1 MAEPRSTRGDKSMS
15 QTTPVGSGLVRV
27 TVASGSRRV
36 DLVLPGAVPV
46 AELVPELA
54 RSVGILDASTVY
66 GGYRLVAQDGR
77 RLANDA
83 GLLIQGIEDGGLL
96 TVTAGID
103 DEPPRVYDDIVEAM
117 ADVVE
122 HELKSWEASAGRR
135 TALGAGGLL
144 LGLGALALLL
154 QGESTMG
161 GLAAATAAGLL
172 VVGGIVL
179 ARGQD
184 EPDAGVAVAL
194 LAVVY
199 AGVAGLL
206 LAPGELGSW
215 QWPLPTEFFGAPLA
229 TAGAA
234 MLLVGVVAV
243 VGLREGRS
251 LVIPAIVVGA
261 MLAASGLL
269 MQVSEFD
276 PSVVFTVLMTLVVL
290 AGSIFPWLALGV
302 TGTKVDQIYSLHD
315 ITADPDEIDP
325 AQVGADARVAHEIL
339 LAVSAT
345 VGTLLVLLAPL
356 AVSRGVS
363 GTILAAVCCLAVMF
377 RTRQYRA
384 GSEVLAG
391 LVSGILGL
399 FSVALSMLLIHDG
412 WRAGAAIALAVLG
425 AALLVS
431 TLVPASPSV
440 RRGRIGDTVETATL
454 LSLLPLMV
462 VAAGFFSAIRG

>member
-1 MAEPRSTRGDKSMS
+1 MS
-15 QTTPVGSGLVRV
+15 QTTPIGSGLVRV
-27 TVASGSRRV
+27 TVASGTRRV
-36 DLVLPGAVPV
+36 DLVLPGAIPV
-46 AELVPELA
+46 AELIPELA

-66 GGYRLVAQDGR
+66 GGYRLVTQDGR
-77 RLANDA
+77 RLTSDA
-83 GLLIQGIEDGGLL
+83 GLLIQGIEDGGLI

-103 DEPPRVYDDIVEAM
+103 EEPPRVYDDIVEAM

-122 HELKSWEASAGRR
+122 QELKPWEPASGRR
-135 TALGAGGLL
+135 TALSAGGLL
-144 LGLGALALLL
+144 LGLGAFALLL
-154 QGESTMG
+154 RGESVLG
-161 GLAAATAAGLL
+161 GVAAATIAALL

-179 ARGQD
+179 ARSQD
-184 EPDAGVAVAL
+184 EPDAGVAIAL

-206 LAPGELGSW
+206 LAPGELGGWS
-215 QWPLPTEFFGAPLA
+215 WPLSDDFFGAPVT

-234 MLLVGVVAV
+234 MLAVGITTV
-243 VGLREGRS
+243 VGLRDGRP

-261 MLAASGLL
+261 LLVASGAFL
-269 MQVSEFD
+269 QAFDVD
-276 PSVVFTVLMTLVVL
+276 PSVVLTVLLTLVVL

-302 TGTKVDQIYSLHD
+302 TGTQVDQIYSLHD
-315 ITADPDEIDP
+315 ITADPDEIDSD
-325 AQVGADARVAHEIL
+325 QVGADARVAHEIL

-345 VGTLLVLLAPL
+345 VGTLLVLLSPL
-356 AVSRGVS
+356 AVSRGAF
-363 GTILAAVCCLAVMF
+363 GTMLATVCCLAVMF

-399 FSVALSMLLIHDG
+399 ASVAVSMLLIHDE
-412 WRAGAAIALAVLG
+412 WRAGAAVVLAVVG
-425 AALLVS
+425 AVLLVA

-440 RRGRIGDTVETATL
+440 RRGRIGDVVETATL

-462 VAAGFFSAIRG
+462 VAAGFFDMIKG

>member
-1 MAEPRSTRGDKSMS
+1 MS
-15 QTTPVGSGLVRV
+15 QTTPIGSGLVRV

-83 GLLIQGIEDGGLL
+83 GLLIQGVEDGGLL

-103 DEPPRVYDDIVEAM
+103 DEAPRVYDDVVEAM

-122 HELKSWEASAGRR
+122 HDLKPWGASAGRR

-144 LGLGALALLL
+144 LGLGAFALLL

-161 GLAAATAAGLL
+161 GLAAAAAAGLL
-172 VVGGIVL
+172 VVGGVVL

-184 EPDAGVAVAL
+184 EPDAGVAVSL
-194 LAVVY
+194 LAVLY

-206 LAPGELGSW
+206 LAPGDLGRW
-215 QWPLPTEFFGAPLA
+215 QWPLPQEFFGQPLVA
-229 TAGAA
+229 AGAA
-234 MLLVGVVAV
+234 MLAVGLVAV
-243 VGLREGRS
+243 VGLREGRP

-261 MLAASGLL
+261 VLVGSGLL
-269 MQVSEFD
+269 VQLFD
-276 PSVVFTVLMTLVVL
+276 LEPTVVFTVLLTLVVL
-290 AGSIFPWLALGV
+290 AGSILPWLALGV
-302 TGTKVDQIYSLHD
+302 TGTQVDQIYSLHD

-345 VGTLLVLLAPL
+345 VGALLLLLIPL
-356 AVSRGVS
+356 AVSRGVY
-363 GTILAAVCCLAVMF
+363 GTVLAAVCCLAVMF

-384 GSEVLAG
+384 GTEVLAG

-399 FSVALSMLLIHDG
+399 VSVALSMLLIHDE
-412 WRAGAAIALAVLG
+412 WRAEAAVALAVVG
-425 AALLVS
+425 ALLLVS
-431 TLVPASPSV
+431 TLVPSSPSV
-440 RRGRIGDTVETATL
+440 RRGRIGDAIETATL

-462 VAAGFFSAIRG
+462 VAAGFFDMVRG